1 MSPTRVPRYSTA
13 MQYGEPQKIIF
24 CILPKGQGMTLV
36 EFLARE
42 HGLTGVDVHYARG
55 VGRITPKHMALA
67 GKTTEKEVV
76 TVVVP
81 ADQADKYF
89 EFIYEAAGIC
99 EPHGGLMYMHAL
111 RLSTPFELPDLPEES

>member
-1 MSPTRVPRYSTA
+1 MKYAES
-13 MQYGEPQKIIF
+13 QKVIS
-24 CILPKGQGMTLV
+24 CILPKGQGNPLV
-36 EFLARE
+36 EFLSRE

-76 TVVVP
+76 TAVVP

-89 EFIYEAAGIC
+89 EFIYEAAGIYQ
-99 EPHGGLMYMHAL
+99 PHGGLMYMHAL
-111 RLSTPFELPDLPEES
+111 TISTPFELPDLPEES